1 MEDGSAMLDG
11 LLRWGEQNREWF
23 FSGIGVLFIGLI
35 INLIVYIYKKITKQK
50 SGNNITIHS
59 DNITINM
66 IFDSSTTK
74 SNSGSIFKTYCEDLG
89 DLFKEATKGD
99 DKAQNEIGKRYHE
112 GKGIEKNLKKAF
124 KWWMFAAKQG
134 NAEAA
139 FNVAKC
145 YENGQGIEKN
155 KKKAFQWYKKAA
167 EQGNEKAQLKVKN

>member
-1 MEDGSAMLDG
+1 MEGGSAMLDWLAYLVRLG
-11 LLRWGEQNREWF
+11 WQNKEF
-23 FSGIGVLFIGLI
+23 VIAVIGSILVPI
-35 INLIVYIYKKITKQK
+35 IIYKKTKQK
-50 SGNNITIHS
+50 PENNITIHS

-74 SNSGSIFKTYCEDLG
+74 SDSGSIFKTYCEDLG